1 MAISLVTLLDTF
13 LTWMNKTNET
23 ITVANLATEGQLN
36 TSGTITITN
45 AGGVGG
51 GVSLNVASGLIKG
64 DGGLL
69 SNVALGTGVVTNV
82 KLANDNIRLVSNS
95 ASLTIIAQ
103 GASGRANLG
112 TTVYVTLPVSNVVS
126 DTSTTNV
133 AAANTVN
140 TVHSLAIAAFAAANS
155 GTSAAAAYDK
165 ANAANVLAFNANA
178 NAAAGAVVAAYANTT
193 SGAAFDKANAANVLA
208 ATANATAIAAYTA
221 ANNATG
227 GGYYKG
233 NRGTIGTANN
243 AGDIFRVNYQ
253 YLTANVTIDAT
264 DRAVAVGPLTVN
276 TGFVLTISSGGRAV
290 II

>member
-69 SNVALGTGVVTNV
+69 TNVLSTGSVTNA
-82 KLANDNIRLVSNS
+82 KLANDNIRFVSNTT
-95 ASLTIIAQ
+95 SLTIITA
-103 GASGRANLG
+103 GATGRANLG

-126 DTSTTNV
+126 DTSTTNI
-133 AAANTVN
+133 AAANTIN

-165 ANAANVLAFNANA
+165 ANAANVLAFNANLTA
-178 NAAAGAVVAAYANTT
+178 IAAFAAANSGTSAAAAY
-193 SGAAFDKANAANVLA
+193 DKANAANVLA
-208 ATANATAIAAYTA
+208 FNANLTAIAAYTA
-221 ANNATG
+221 ANSVTG

-233 NRGTIGTANN
+233 NRGTIGTSNN